1 MSTRPRVVRTK
12 RDSFEKGNSKEHK
25 ETEGSFDTFAV
36 SLKAVFKGTK
46 RGISPIWNIYKESF
60 FERLKKGGNVGD
72 FSHVLEEKRG
82 CLTLSP
88 FFGQF
93 KGFLKVDRKP
103 ASRDHFIHFEG

>member
-82 CLTLSP
+82 CHQS
-88 FFGQF
+88 F
-93 KGFLKVDRKP
+93 KETNRRSTKCSILQGTFR
-103 ASRDHFIHFEG
+103 R